1 VKRFPQAVL
10 IFFIAFILVGC
21 SAQAPDIETTPTSDS
36 ISPSTTGKMFL
47 VYYIKDG
54 FLTPITYCVEAY
66 EPQVTSALNQLFSG
80 ITPEGFENKL
90 TDVKLNSLNIS
101 GDTVSLDVSGEFLQG
116 DRVDLA
122 KSQIV
127 YTLTECENIFKV
139 NITVEGEP
147 YEILLERPPFINL
160 KNPEEYEK
168 DKSNP
173 LEMSKYLTIYYADK
187 NKEYLIPVTIKS
199 DKIESET
206 ENSDKRSMVKVEDKA
221 RAALQHLIEGTSK
234 IESLETLDVKMIKS
248 LRLDDGIA
256 VVDLD
261 KTRIL
266 IDFGTK
272 TQYAEI
278 AVESVVRTL
287 TSIGGIE
294 KVQFLVGGVTW
305 GNVTGDLSLKKPIE
319 PDRWYN
325 ILTD

>member
-1 VKRFPQAVL
+1 
-10 IFFIAFILVGC
+10 
-21 SAQAPDIETTPTSDS
+21 
-36 ISPSTTGKMFL
+36 
-47 VYYIKDG
+47 
-54 FLTPITYCVEAY
+54 
-66 EPQVTSALNQLFSG
+66 
-80 ITPEGFENKL
+80 
-90 TDVKLNSLNIS
+90 
-101 GDTVSLDVSGEFLQG
+101 
-116 DRVDLA
+116 
-122 KSQIV
+122 
-127 YTLTECENIFKV
+127 
-139 NITVEGEP
+139 
-147 YEILLERPPFINL
+147 
-160 KNPEEYEK
+160 
-168 DKSNP
+168 
-173 LEMSKYLTIYYADK
+173 
-187 NKEYLIPVTIKS
+187 
-199 DKIESET
+199 
-206 ENSDKRSMVKVEDKA
+206 MVKVEDKA

-234 IESLETLDVKMIKS
+234 IESLEILDVKMIKS

>member
-1 VKRFPQAVL
+1 
-10 IFFIAFILVGC
+10 
-21 SAQAPDIETTPTSDS
+21 
-36 ISPSTTGKMFL
+36 M
-47 VYYIKDG
+47 
-54 FLTPITYCVEAY
+54 
-66 EPQVTSALNQLFSG
+66 
-80 ITPEGFENKL
+80 
-90 TDVKLNSLNIS
+90 
-101 GDTVSLDVSGEFLQG
+101 
-116 DRVDLA
+116 
-122 KSQIV
+122 
-127 YTLTECENIFKV
+127 
-139 NITVEGEP
+139 
-147 YEILLERPPFINL
+147 
-160 KNPEEYEK
+160 
-168 DKSNP
+168 
-173 LEMSKYLTIYYADK
+173 TIYYADK

-234 IESLETLDVKMIKS
+234 IESLEILDVKMIKS